1 MYGFL
6 RGLSTG
12 VFLRGC
18 AWMSVTDNN
27 TENHEVVLRE
37 LSWLPGNKLARF
49 SAAET
54 LEPAPVNLE
63 NVTQKL
69 HSMKTPPGK
78 TQSRR
83 VSQCNTER
91 SPTWVGRTEGDGL
104 APPGSHIQKKSILFL
119 CIIKAVFAVI
129 VWNSGAKRQ
138 PSAKRERWFCER
150 SPMEQRCEAL
160 TEREAREV
168 ILRGIDVTS
177 TPPSLLLNLQPASSF
192 YLRFLLHTSTQA
204 LTTLFFF

>member
-6 RGLSTG
+6 RDLSTG

-49 SAAET
+49 SATET

-83 VSQCNTER
+83 VSQ
-91 SPTWVGRTEGDGL
+91 WQL
-104 APPGSHIQKKSILFL
+104 APSEIATSVWKLELQRGKWQKAALSFQYKNYCKGS
-119 CIIKAVFAVI
+119 
-129 VWNSGAKRQ
+129 N
-138 PSAKRERWFCER
+138 
-150 SPMEQRCEAL
+150 
-160 TEREAREV
+160 
-168 ILRGIDVTS
+168 
-177 TPPSLLLNLQPASSF
+177 
-192 YLRFLLHTSTQA
+192 
-204 LTTLFFF
+204 

>member
-18 AWMSVTDNN
+18 AWMSVPDNN

-83 VSQCNTER
+83 VSQWTIKL
-91 SPTWVGRTEGDGL
+91 PTNRKQYHRCDDFTYCDTNFVSHSRGRI
-104 APPGSHIQKKSILFL
+104 P
-119 CIIKAVFAVI
+119 V
-129 VWNSGAKRQ
+129 
-138 PSAKRERWFCER
+138 
-150 SPMEQRCEAL
+150 
-160 TEREAREV
+160 
-168 ILRGIDVTS
+168 
-177 TPPSLLLNLQPASSF
+177 NLD
-192 YLRFLLHTSTQA
+192 
-204 LTTLFFF
+204 

>member
-6 RGLSTG
+6 RTLSTD
-12 VFLRGC
+12 VVLRGC

-83 VSQCNTER
+83 VSQ
-91 SPTWVGRTEGDGL
+91 WQL
-104 APPGSHIQKKSILFL
+104 APSEIATSVWKLELQRGKWQKAALSFQYKNYCKGS
-119 CIIKAVFAVI
+119 
-129 VWNSGAKRQ
+129 N
-138 PSAKRERWFCER
+138 
-150 SPMEQRCEAL
+150 
-160 TEREAREV
+160 
-168 ILRGIDVTS
+168 
-177 TPPSLLLNLQPASSF
+177 
-192 YLRFLLHTSTQA
+192 
-204 LTTLFFF
+204 

>member
-18 AWMSVTDNN
+18 AWMSVPDNN

-69 HSMKTPPGK
+69 HSMKHPVKLRVGAYPSGRFAK
-78 TQSRR
+78 AGSNLFEEPVAFISELVGSFSSDARISR
-83 VSQCNTER
+83 
-91 SPTWVGRTEGDGL
+91 
-104 APPGSHIQKKSILFL
+104 
-119 CIIKAVFAVI
+119 
-129 VWNSGAKRQ
+129 
-138 PSAKRERWFCER
+138 
-150 SPMEQRCEAL
+150 
-160 TEREAREV
+160 
-168 ILRGIDVTS
+168 
-177 TPPSLLLNLQPASSF
+177 
-192 YLRFLLHTSTQA
+192 
-204 LTTLFFF
+204 

>member
-1 MYGFL
+1 MKSWKSQKIPMLFFRILKDGARHCTRYLGLDPPLDLNVHTGTAGTGSDILNTNHMFPNPVSPFTYPPTSL
-6 RGLSTG
+6 RLKFQNFFYS
-12 VFLRGC
+12 C
-18 AWMSVTDNN
+18 ARDVWFSEKPIHRCFFTLLCMDVGYRQN

-83 VSQCNTER
+83 VSQC
-91 SPTWVGRTEGDGL
+91 
-104 APPGSHIQKKSILFL
+104 
-119 CIIKAVFAVI
+119 
-129 VWNSGAKRQ
+129 
-138 PSAKRERWFCER
+138 
-150 SPMEQRCEAL
+150 
-160 TEREAREV
+160 
-168 ILRGIDVTS
+168 
-177 TPPSLLLNLQPASSF
+177 
-192 YLRFLLHTSTQA
+192 
-204 LTTLFFF
+204 